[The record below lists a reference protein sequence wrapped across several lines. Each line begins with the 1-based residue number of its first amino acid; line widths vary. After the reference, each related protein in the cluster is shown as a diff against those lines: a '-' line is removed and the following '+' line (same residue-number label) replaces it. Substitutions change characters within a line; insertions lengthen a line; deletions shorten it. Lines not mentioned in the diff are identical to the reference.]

1 MIVGRC
7 VAVDVLH
14 HCGYIVSTAC
24 PCSSQPNRRSCC
36 SAIFNTFLGTFV
48 YAFQVMVK
56 RLRDIEE
63 GKGNSPEVREG
74 VSAGA
79 AAAAAMISDQ
89 SLPSSSAAPSSPPRV
104 NNAVVPVSP
113 SNRERF
119 RNACMPHQVSCDLST
134 VSSEPGFR
142 FSFQAVV
149 LVVFPASSNPL
160 RRHVLLGDGRG
171 CVGVTVWNAHV
182 NAFSSSSIG
191 QCAVFTKVSMTT
203 HNGVRGLSLNKES
216 TVHFS
221 TDEHFSSL
229 WWNGIPSKPPLS
241 AIFFQDQNDNTVVNV
256 AGILGSVSV
265 EQKHVRSDARELLTL
280 KLVDRTGIVV
290 VRSWNHG
297 ADSFLR
303 LVDTPILLTRVRVT
317 SFGGAKTGELF
328 DGAGTMIHDGKFVG
342 ADDLRQFWSE

>member
-1 MIVGRC
+1 VQIQRERRLHLWPRSLIDA
-7 VAVDVLH
+7 VAVVR
-14 HCGYIVSTAC
+14 
-24 PCSSQPNRRSCC
+24 SSKHSWTSLRMRQPL
-36 SAIFNTFLGTFV
+36 FF
-48 YAFQVMVK
+48 MVK
-56 RLRDIEE
+56 RLRDTEE
-63 GKGNSPEVREG
+63 GKCCSAEVREG
-74 VSAGA
+74 VIAGA
-79 AAAAAMISDQ
+79 AAAAAIIADQ
-89 SLPSSSAAPSSPPRV
+89 SLLSSSLPPSSPPRV
-104 NNAVVPVSP
+104 INAVVPVSP

-171 CVGVTVWNAHV
+171 TVGVTVWNAHV
-182 NAFSSSSIG
+182 NAFSSSSVG
-191 QCAVFTKVSMTT
+191 QCAVFTKVSMTI

-221 TDEHFSSL
+221 IDDHFSSL
-229 WWNGIPSKPPLS
+229 WWNGVPSKQPLS
-241 AIFFQDQNDNTVVNV
+241 AILFHDQNDNTVVNV

-280 KLVDRTGIVV
+280 KIVDRTGIVV

-297 ADSFLR
+297 ADLFHR
-303 LVDTPILLTRVRVT
+303 LVDTPVLLSRVRVT

-328 DGAGTMIHDGKFVG
+328 DGGGTLINEGNFVG
-342 ADDLRQFWSE
+342 ADDLRLFWSE